1 MSGARMICPRKTSLA
16 LILMGLLLVTLP
28 SNGSAAETAFNWK
41 AIEDEAV
48 ALLSRYIQIDT
59 TNPPGNEIRAAEYLK
74 AIFNRE
80 GIESRIIEA
89 APGRANIYARLKGNG
104 SKKAIVLM
112 HHMDVVPA
120 EPKLW
125 KEPPF
130 SGVIKDGVIWGRGAI
145 DNKGGG
151 VMALMTLLALK
162 RQNVQLKGDVIF
174 LGTADEEAGG
184 VLGAGYLLD
193 KHPELFK
200 DVSVVLN
207 EGGGIRVGE
216 DGRAR
221 LYSVGVAEKVP
232 LWLKLTAPGTPGHAA
247 SPGGDQ
253 AVLKLITALS
263 RIASYQSPIKVVPD
277 VQKFYADS
285 AASAPAA
292 RREQYM
298 DLRKALQDPAF
309 AAEFLKDRSNNARV
323 RNTISITGIKGSDK
337 INVIPAEASAEIDV
351 RLLPGEEP
359 QAFINEMH
367 RMIADDSI
375 KIEILLSRAA
385 AASPASSDALKVIAE
400 YAQAKDPGTP
410 ILFPMGSGFT
420 DCHFFRV
427 KGIPCLGFLPRRSRP
442 SEEGM
447 VHGINER
454 VSVEG
459 LKSDIRAMH
468 EIVSKL
474 AME

>member
-1 MSGARMICPRKTSLA
+1 MNLKRSLSY
-16 LILMGLLLVTLP
+16 LIVMLAWNIAISQGY
-28 SNGSAAETAFNWK
+28 AAEAKLDWN
-41 AIEDEAV
+41 ALEDEAV
-48 ALLSRYIQIDT
+48 TLLSRYIQIDT
-59 TNPPGNEIRAAEYLK
+59 SNPPGDELKAAQFLK
-74 AIFNRE
+74 AILERD
-80 GIESRIIEA
+80 GIEARVIES

-104 SKKAIVLM
+104 AKKAIVLM

-120 EPKLW
+120 EAKQW

-130 SGVIKDGVIWGRGAI
+130 SGAIKDGVIWGRGAI

-151 VMALMTLLALK
+151 VMGLMTLLALK
-162 RQNVQLKGDVIF
+162 RQNVQLKGDLIF

-184 VLGAGYLLD
+184 VLGAGFLLE

-207 EGGGIRVGE
+207 EGGGIRLGE

-232 LWLKLTAPGTPGHAA
+232 LWLKLTAAGSPGHAA
-247 SPGGDQ
+247 SPGDDQ
-253 AVLKLITALS
+253 AVLKLIAALA
-263 RIASYQSPIKVVPD
+263 RIAHYQSPIKVVPE
-277 VQKFYADS
+277 VQKFYAES
-285 AASAPAA
+285 AASAPAS
-292 RREQYM
+292 RREQYL
-298 DLRKALQDPAF
+298 DLRKALQDPVF

-359 QAFINEMH
+359 QSFIGEM
-367 RMIADDSI
+367 RRVIADASI

-385 AASPASSDALKVIAE
+385 ASSPPSADALRVIGE
-400 YAQAKDPGTP
+400 YAQARDPGAP
-410 ILFPMGSGFT
+410 VVFPMGSGFT
-420 DCHFFRV
+420 DCHFFRA

-442 SEEGM
+442 SEEGL

-454 VSVEG
+454 VSVQG
-459 LKSDIRAMH
+459 VKSDVRAMY
-468 EIVSKL
+468 EIVHKL
-474 AME
+474 VTE

>member
-1 MSGARMICPRKTSLA
+1 MNLKRSLSYS
-16 LILMGLLLVTLP
+16 IVLLAWIVVTP
-28 SNGSAAETAFNWK
+28 QGYTAEAKLDWK
-41 AIEDEAV
+41 ALEDQAV

-59 TNPPGNEIRAAEYLK
+59 TNPPGNELKAAEFLK
-74 AIFNRE
+74 AILVRE
-80 GIESRIIEA
+80 GIETRIIES

-104 SKKAIVLM
+104 SKKAIMLM

-120 EPKLW
+120 EAKLW
-125 KEPPF
+125 KERPF
-130 SGVIKDGVIWGRGAI
+130 SGAIKDGVIWGRGAI

-151 VMALMTLLALK
+151 VMGLVTLLALK

-184 VLGAGYLLD
+184 VLGAGFLLE
-193 KHPELFK
+193 KHPQLFK

-207 EGGGIRVGE
+207 EGGGIRLGE

-221 LYSVGVAEKVP
+221 LYSISVAEKVP

-247 SPGGDQ
+247 SPGDNQ
-253 AVLKLITALS
+253 AVLKLVAALS
-263 RIASYQSPIKVVPD
+263 RIASYQSPIKVVPE

-285 AASAPAA
+285 AATAPAN
-292 RREQYM
+292 RREQYL
-298 DLRKALQDPAF
+298 DLRQALQEPAF

-337 INVIPAEASAEIDV
+337 INVIPAEALAEIDV

-359 QAFINEMH
+359 QAFINEM
-367 RMIADDSI
+367 RRVISDDSI
-375 KIEILLSRAA
+375 KIDILLSRVAA
-385 AASPASSDALKVIAE
+385 PSPTSPDALKAIAE
-400 YAQAKDPGTP
+400 YGQAKDPGTP
-410 ILFPMGSGFT
+410 MMFPMGSGFT
-420 DCHFFRV
+420 DCHFFRA

-442 SEEGM
+442 SEEAM

-459 LKSDIRAMH
+459 VKSDVRAMY
-468 EIVSKL
+468 EIVHKL
-474 AME
+474 AAE